1 MGPIQD
7 FVIFLFTCCMEK
19 NNSRPTF
26 RMYQCE
32 SPPPYRR
39 KKYNP
44 RGLPYRKNYNPRD
57 LQHIK
62 I

>member
-1 MGPIQD
+1 MGTLKD

-44 RGLPYRKNYNPRD
+44 RGLPYRKY
-57 LQHIK
+57 
-62 I
+62 